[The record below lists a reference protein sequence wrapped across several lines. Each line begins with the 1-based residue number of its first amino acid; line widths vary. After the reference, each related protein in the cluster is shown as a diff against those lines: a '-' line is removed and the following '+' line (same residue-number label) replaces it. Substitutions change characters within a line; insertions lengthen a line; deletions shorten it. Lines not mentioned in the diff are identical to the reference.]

1 MSRKLTKQIIG
12 QSLISPIAAPPKAR
26 QTAWVPPDRNMV
38 SPPITPLEFPDRR
51 SSVSSNDSADPSFSN
66 DLETSNEY
74 VSLLSDQNMS
84 MAFSNNNF
92 GNWEPM
98 DLPREI
104 LPTILKFLDK
114 KSLSRLIT
122 VNRSWAEH
130 IIPLLYTHHTFKKTS
145 IKQLK
150 GLINH
155 LQEYPHKY
163 RILDIDY
170 ISYIKTLQFKG
181 IV

>member
-1 MSRKLTKQIIG
+1 MSRKLSKQIIG

-26 QTAWVPPDRNMV
+26 QTAWVPPERNMV
-38 SPPITPLEFPDRR
+38 SPPITPVEAPDRR
-51 SSVSSNDSADPSFSN
+51 SSLSSNDSVDPYISN
-66 DLETSNEY
+66 EVDSSNEY
-74 VSLLSDQNMS
+74 VSLLSDQNVYGV
-84 MAFSNNNF
+84 FSNNNF

-98 DLPREI
+98 VLPRELLPKI
-104 LPTILKFLDK
+104 LRFLDK
-114 KSLSRLIT
+114 RSLSRFIT
-122 VNRSWAEH
+122 VNRQWAQF
-130 IIPLLYTHHTFKKTS
+130 IIPLLYSHHSFKKTS

-150 GLINH
+150 GLTRH

-170 ISYIKTLQFKG
+170 ISFIKTFQFKG

>member
-1 MSRKLTKQIIG
+1 MSRRLSKQIIG

-26 QTAWVPPDRNMV
+26 QTAWVPPDRNMMV
-38 SPPITPLEFPDRR
+38 SPPITPVENTGRC
-51 SSVSSNDSADPSFSN
+51 SYSSNDSGN
-66 DLETSNEY
+66 QLNEGETSNEY
-74 VSLLSDQNMS
+74 VSLLSDHTVIG
-84 MAFSNNNF
+84 AFTNDF
-92 GNWEPM
+92 GDWEPM

-104 LPTILKFLDK
+104 LPLILQFLDK

-122 VNRSWAEH
+122 VNRAWAEH
-130 IIPLLYTHHTFKKTS
+130 IIPLLYTHHIFKKTS

-150 GLINH
+150 GLVVH
-155 LQEYPHKY
+155 LQEYPKKY